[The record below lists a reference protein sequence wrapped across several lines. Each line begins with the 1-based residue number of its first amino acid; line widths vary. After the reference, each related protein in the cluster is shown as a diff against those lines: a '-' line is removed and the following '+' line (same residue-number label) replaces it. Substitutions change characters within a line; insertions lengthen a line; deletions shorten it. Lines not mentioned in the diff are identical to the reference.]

1 MNTSKNFFVID
12 NFNTVPVELLK
23 YCGDNYILY
32 DASIDE
38 SIPKKLEENAI
49 RYTKIPRTGHNIS
62 TYFRFFV
69 EHYDNL
75 PEVMVL
81 KKKTFP
87 L

>member
-49 RYTKIPRTGHNIS
+49 RYTKIPGIIYPRILGFLLSIMIIC
-62 TYFRFFV
+62 RR
-69 EHYDNL
+69 
-75 PEVMVL
+75 
-81 KKKTFP
+81 
-87 L
+87 

>member
-38 SIPKKLEENAI
+38 SIPKN
-49 RYTKIPRTGHNIS
+49 
-62 TYFRFFV
+62 
-69 EHYDNL
+69 
-75 PEVMVL
+75 
-81 KKKTFP
+81 
-87 L
+87 